1 MDQVLVELAVLV
13 ALAGMWV
20 VQEDLKEEDH
30 SWDQV
35 LEELV
40 VLADVVDK

>member
-13 ALAGMWV
+13 DVAGMWV
-20 VQEDLKEEDH
+20 VPEDLKEEDH

>member
-1 MDQVLVELAVLV
+1 MDQVLEELVVLV

-20 VQEDLKEEDH
+20 VQEDLKVEVH

-40 VLADVVDK
+40 VPADVVDK